1 METWEYEKLK
11 HSLVEKGEAM
21 KRQKGWMSIDQ
32 QFAVDHV
39 WRLHK
44 YEKRKFQQLWVKM
57 LEESRTTV
65 LKRSSLRA
73 K

>member
-1 METWEYEKLK
+1 M
-11 HSLVEKGEAM
+11 G
-21 KRQKGWMSIDQ
+21 IDQ
-32 QFAVDHV
+32 QFAADHV
-39 WRLHK
+39 RRLHK